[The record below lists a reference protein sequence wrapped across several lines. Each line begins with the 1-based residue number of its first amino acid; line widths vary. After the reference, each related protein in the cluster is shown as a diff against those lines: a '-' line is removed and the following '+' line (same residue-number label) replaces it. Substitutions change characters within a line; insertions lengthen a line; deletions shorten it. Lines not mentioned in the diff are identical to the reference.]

1 MYFTSLPDHTQR
13 GFDEK
18 LHFSR
23 FKNHNLIFHA
33 QSKQSHCDRH
43 VGCLSFKTVLS
54 GEEWYGINQRRLA
67 IRPGQF
73 LILNDDQSYSCRID
87 HNENV
92 KVLSVFFKK
101 EFASSVF
108 RDTRYNE
115 DALLNDPHDTGDQP
129 PEFFQ
134 TLHDITPELHDQL
147 SSLITVICAEGY
159 TASRVDEYLVFLL
172 QNLLQ
177 VHKSEAKHCLHIDAL
192 KASTRTE
199 IYRRLCIAKDLLHSS
214 YMDNPDLEEISRSA
228 CLSVPQLVRH
238 FRSAFQ
244 ATPHQYLIRI
254 RLRRAAALLKSSDSP
269 VHEIAWRCGFENVSA
284 FCRAFKSTFGVQPLH
299 FRKNG

>member
-23 FKNHNLIFHA
+23 FKKHNLIFHA
-33 QSKQSHCDRH
+33 QSNRSQCDRH

-54 GEEWYGINQRRLA
+54 GEEWYGINQHRLA

-73 LILNDDQSYSCRID
+73 LVLNDDQSYSCRID
-87 HNENV
+87 QEKV
-92 KVLSVFFKK
+92 KILSVFFKK

-108 RDTRYNE
+108 RDMRDTE
-115 DALLNDPHDTGDQP
+115 DDLLNSPNDSGDRP

-134 TLHDITPELHDQL
+134 TLHDITPELHYQL
-147 SSLITVICAEGY
+147 SSLITFMSEGY
-159 TASRVDEYLVFLL
+159 TASRVEEYLIFLL
-172 QNLLQ
+172 QHLIQ
-177 VHKSEAKHCLHIDAL
+177 VHKTGVKHCLHIDAL
-192 KASTRTE
+192 KASTRIE

-214 YMDNPDLEEISRSA
+214 YMYNQDLEEISRSA

-238 FRSAFQ
+238 FRSVFQ

-254 RLRRAAALLKSSDSP
+254 RLRQAAALLKSSDMP
-269 VHEIAWRCGFENVSA
+269 VHEITWRCGFENISA
-284 FCRAFKSTFGVQPLH
+284 FCRAFKSAFGVQPLQ
-299 FRKNG
+299 FRKNTRQ

>member
-23 FKNHNLIFHA
+23 FKKHNLIFHA
-33 QSKQSHCDRH
+33 QSNRSQCDRH

-73 LILNDDQSYSCRID
+73 LVLNDDQSYSCRID
-87 HNENV
+87 HENV

-108 RDTRYNE
+108 RDIRCNE
-115 DALLNDPHDTGDQP
+115 DELLNDPNDSGARP

-134 TLHDITPELHDQL
+134 TLHDITPELHYQL
-147 SSLITVICAEGY
+147 SSLITVTSEGY
-159 TASRVDEYLVFLL
+159 TASRVEEYLIFLL
-172 QNLLQ
+172 QTLIQ
-177 VHKSEAKHCLHIDAL
+177 VHKTGVKHALRIDAL

-199 IYRRLCIAKDLLHSS
+199 IYRRLCIAKDVLHSS

-238 FRSAFQ
+238 FRSAFL

-254 RLRRAAALLKSSDSP
+254 RLRQAAALLKSSDMP
-269 VHEIAWRCGFENVSA
+269 VHEITWRCGFENVSA
-284 FCRAFKSTFGVQPLH
+284 FCRAFKLVYGVQPLQ
-299 FRKNG
+299 FRKNTHQ